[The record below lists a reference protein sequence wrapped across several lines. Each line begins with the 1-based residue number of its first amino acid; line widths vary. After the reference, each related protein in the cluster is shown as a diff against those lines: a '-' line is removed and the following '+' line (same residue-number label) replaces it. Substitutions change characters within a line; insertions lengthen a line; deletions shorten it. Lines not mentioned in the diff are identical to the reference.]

1 MNYLRMSGMVAGRS
15 YSGSAIA
22 INRNSNKMASA
33 LVAITLAAGTLVQ
46 AQVQPT
52 TTTATNDPSKTEHVK
67 MEKFEVT
74 GSRIKRLDTETPQP
88 VVTFSSEE
96 IKMGG
101 FTSLGDFVQSLPF
114 NTGST
119 NSIVQTAS
127 FTRGAA
133 TV

>member
-1 MNYLRMSGMVAGRS
+1 MNYLRMSGLVAGRP
-15 YSGSAIA
+15 YLGSAKVLS
-22 INRNSNKMASA
+22 RNSKTLASA
-33 LVAITLAAGTLVQ
+33 LVAVTLGAGTLVQ

-52 TTTATNDPSKTEHVK
+52 STTTATTEPSKTEHVK

-74 GSRIKRLDTETPQP
+74 GSRIKRLDMETPQP

-114 NTGST
+114 NTGS
-119 NSIVQTAS
+119 
-127 FTRGAA
+127 
-133 TV
+133 